1 MDGTPV
7 LEGYPDV
14 TVQIPSGV
22 SINTGD
28 SFYTYADNDVNREK
42 GIVGQPFLLKGDLSD
57 SDAISALG
65 SKLTVAKEK
74 DENGEE
80 TPKIDLAT
88 INAGEGLK
96 VIVKDTT
103 PVLETTEK
111 VVKLPQGA
119 VLNKGAKNYVTIDAQ
134 GNENPVKQVYF
145 NTLAY
150 KRIFTTDELRTP
162 LLISI
167 VTTLVTTFLGLLIST
182 LGAYVLIQK
191 DMPGVKIF
199 SYLLM
204 FTMIFN
210 GGLIPTFLVM
220 KRIGLLDSLWAVMLP
235 MSMNVYNLVLMRSFF
250 EQLPESLFE
259 AAEIDGCTP
268 MGIFI
273 KIVLPLSKA
282 ALASIGLFFAVAAWS
297 EYFHY
302 VIYIKST
309 SKYNFQY
316 KLRDLFSDK
325 TDSQDGEAI
334 NVNMLKSAGVIVS
347 IIPFLFIYPFCQK
360 YFMTGVTMGAVKE

>member
-1 MDGTPV
+1 MVVPILKILNDSLQNCTVYGLQMIPKMYNADG
-7 LEGYPDV
+7 D
-14 TVQIPSGV
+14 
-22 SINTGD
+22 
-28 SFYTYADNDVNREK
+28 
-42 GIVGQPFLLKGDLSD
+42 
-57 SDAISALG
+57 
-65 SKLTVAKEK
+65 
-74 DENGEE
+74 
-80 TPKIDLAT
+80 KIFT
-88 INAGEGLK
+88 FI
-96 VIVKDTT
+96 
-103 PVLETTEK
+103 
-111 VVKLPQGA
+111 
-119 VLNKGAKNYVTIDAQ
+119 
-134 GNENPVKQVYF
+134 
-145 NTLAY
+145 AY
-150 KRIFTTDELRTP
+150 KKIFTTTSLRTP
-162 LLISI
+162 ILISI
-167 VTTLVTTFLGLLIST
+167 YTTAMTTLIGLLIST

-199 SYLLM
+199 SYLLL

-220 KRIGLLDSLWAVMLP
+220 KKIGLLDSLWAVILP

-250 EQLPESLFE
+250 EQLPVSLFE

-268 MGIFI
+268 MGIFW

-309 SKYNFQY
+309 NLYNFQY

-325 TDSQDGEAI
+325 QESVEGEDI
-334 NVNMLKSAGVIVS
+334 NVNTLKSAAIIVS
-347 IIPFLFIYPFCQK
+347 IIPFMFIYPFCQK